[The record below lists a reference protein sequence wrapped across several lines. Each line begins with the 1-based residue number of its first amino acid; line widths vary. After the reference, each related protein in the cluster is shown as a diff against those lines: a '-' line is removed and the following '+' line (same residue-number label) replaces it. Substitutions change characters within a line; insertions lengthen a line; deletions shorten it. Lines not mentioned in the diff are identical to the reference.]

1 MTILNIKIRNLTVI
15 FLITSVLMSC
25 VSYSKLT
32 PSTQIINQNEDF
44 TIEGKFKIKINSIQE
59 NGYFILKKQN
69 NLINLTLGKNYLLPE
84 KELNFQYQ
92 DLIFLSELI
101 NPEEQGF
108 SYEIF
113 PQRLEI
119 GQLIS
124 IILGKGY
131 INRIDAWFIDY
142 PESSQKITGF
152 EGYSIE
158 SDTASYINES
168 SYIDSLDYYQPIIS
182 DDNLWEG
189 YFSFRGSMRP
199 STNTEDEWNKDFW
212 LNSNFDVNLTK
223 QWAVAYSMR
232 FDLIDNDILSHSFY
246 IYRQLH
252 CWIFSFKWYPGV
264 RANDYAG
271 SGFQLLI
278 RVKNPDLQ
286 DIRIRQTSG
295 NMFGF
300 L

>member
-1 MTILNIKIRNLTVI
+1 MTILNINIRNLPVI
-15 FLITSVLMSC
+15 FLVTSILMSC
-25 VSYSKLT
+25 VPYSKLT

-152 EGYSIE
+152 EVPAKTRFVNGDSSIE
-158 SDTASYINES
+158 FILKKIT
-168 SYIDSLDYYQPIIS
+168 
-182 DDNLWEG
+182 
-189 YFSFRGSMRP
+189 
-199 STNTEDEWNKDFW
+199 
-212 LNSNFDVNLTK
+212 
-223 QWAVAYSMR
+223 
-232 FDLIDNDILSHSFY
+232 LI
-246 IYRQLH
+246 
-252 CWIFSFKWYPGV
+252 
-264 RANDYAG
+264 
-271 SGFQLLI
+271 
-278 RVKNPDLQ
+278 
-286 DIRIRQTSG
+286 
-295 NMFGF
+295 
-300 L
+300 

>member
-1 MTILNIKIRNLTVI
+1 
-15 FLITSVLMSC
+15 MSC

-84 KELNFQYQ
+84 RELNFQYQ

-101 NPEEQGF
+101 NSEEQGF

-152 EGYSIE
+152 EVPAKTRFVNGDSSIE
-158 SDTASYINES
+158 FILKKIT
-168 SYIDSLDYYQPIIS
+168 
-182 DDNLWEG
+182 
-189 YFSFRGSMRP
+189 
-199 STNTEDEWNKDFW
+199 
-212 LNSNFDVNLTK
+212 
-223 QWAVAYSMR
+223 
-232 FDLIDNDILSHSFY
+232 LI
-246 IYRQLH
+246 
-252 CWIFSFKWYPGV
+252 
-264 RANDYAG
+264 
-271 SGFQLLI
+271 
-278 RVKNPDLQ
+278 
-286 DIRIRQTSG
+286 
-295 NMFGF
+295 
-300 L
+300 